1 MGMIEKTR
9 DPNLIGL
16 ESNVFSK
23 INQLLGSTEKV
34 EPKSD
39 IKFISFEDALKELLE
54 LEKSS
59 VVPTLTSSQ

>member
-1 MGMIEKTR
+1 MIEKTR

-23 INQLLGSTEKV
+23 INQLLGPTEKV

-39 IKFISFEDALKELLE
+39 VKFISFEDALKELLE
-54 LEKSS
+54 FEKSS

>member
-1 MGMIEKTR
+1 MIEKTR

-23 INQLLGSTEKV
+23 INQLLGPTEKV

-54 LEKSS
+54 LENSS

>member
-1 MGMIEKTR
+1 MIEKTR